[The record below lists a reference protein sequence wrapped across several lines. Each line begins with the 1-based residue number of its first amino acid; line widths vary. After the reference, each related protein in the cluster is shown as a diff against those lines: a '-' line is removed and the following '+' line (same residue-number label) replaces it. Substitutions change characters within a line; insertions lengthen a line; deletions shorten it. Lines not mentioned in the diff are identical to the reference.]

1 MLLAVLSR
9 TLKRILSQGSNS
21 NGRVEREG
29 TEIRKTLG
37 TQSTNLTG
45 RTESSIGSMVSGSN
59 EKKISPDPWFN

>member
-29 TEIRKTLG
+29 TEIRKTIG
-37 TQSTNLTG
+37 TQQTNTKG
-45 RTESSIGSMVSGSN
+45 GTKSFVGSVVPRSN
-59 EKKISPDPWFN
+59 ETKILPDPWFP